1 MSDFD
6 FIKDQSIADDTKG
19 HAFDDI
25 DMVISPRDGSLV
37 VVGVVAGVHACH
49 QCAEQFV
56 DDLTSPLR
64 MVEFNCGGHGTR
76 IGIHSKCVAA
86 ARKVLQ
92 KRGDSGDLVHDM
104 SLMHRARRF
113 MTRATKPFRK

>member
-1 MSDFD
+1 MSDLD
-6 FIKDQSIADDTKG
+6 LIKNHSAADSMQG

-25 DMVISPRDGSLV
+25 DMVISPKDGKLV

-56 DDLTSPLR
+56 DEPTSPLR
-64 MVEFNCGGHGTR
+64 MVEFSCGGHGTR
-76 IGIHSKCVAA
+76 IGIHSKCLNA

-92 KRGDSGDLVHDM
+92 ARGDQGDMAFDM
-104 SLMHRARRF
+104 SVLHRARRF
-113 MTRATKPFRK
+113 LTKATKPFRK